1 MDIQNKTTKQELT
14 PELME
19 QLQAHNPNASIAK
32 PKTLDKTYKVDIDK
46 TPHYDIVLPTGG
58 NFYPKESP
66 LRKGT
71 LKCRYMVGKDEDVLT
86 SPSLLQNNETFD
98 KLLEQLVLDANFN
111 VTDMTLVDRSAAL
124 LQIRIANLDNNLTLP
139 DEEACIKCGAPIE
152 KIDLF
157 NVKDV
162 LLPEFTDPS
171 LNEVPVFLE
180 KSKMTVILKM
190 PTVKDIREARKFNE
204 QAQKRNNDQ
213 YSSLTIATYLLRD
226 ADGTRIK
233 DGMPFQFKVNFVG
246 ELPIS
251 DTAILRNKI
260 KELSNGVDPV
270 IVHECE
276 HCKTEN
282 EISVTATDI
291 SFFFQ

>member
-14 PELME
+14 PEIME
-19 QLQAHNPNASIAK
+19 QLQAHNPNATVSK
-32 PKTLDKTYKVDIDK
+32 PKTLDRNYKVDIDK

-58 NFYPKESP
+58 QFYHKDSP

-111 VTDMTLVDRSAAL
+111 VTEMTLIDRSATL
-124 LQIRIANLDNNLTLP
+124 LQIRIANLDNFLMV
-139 DEEACIKCGAPIE
+139 EEEECIKCGAPIE

-157 NVKDV
+157 GVKDV
-162 LLPEFTDPS
+162 TLPELPDPS
-171 LNEVPVFLE
+171 LNEIPVFLD
-180 KSKMTVILKM
+180 KSKMTVLLKI

-226 ADGTRIK
+226 AEGIKIK

-270 IVHECE
+270 IKHECE

-282 EISVTATDI
+282 EITVSTTDI
-291 SFFFQ
+291 GFFFQ